1 MRTITTLLAAIILS
15 VLATSCGTTTTKNK
29 PVKPIRSKAAPSI
42 ARVGDTL
49 AIAGTDSKLEVTL
62 LATKRVAALTLY
74 GTQVSPPAYGVQLRI
89 KNLGSKVYD
98 DSIRNNCVTLI
109 DRKNESHGGVTEYDR
124 NMNELAGSLDSVKI
138 SPGDVRS
145 GWVYFA
151 MKPSAKPRMLQFT
164 ADSGFGPEV
173 GEWSLE

>member
-1 MRTITTLLAAIILS
+1 
-15 VLATSCGTTTTKNK
+15 
-29 PVKPIRSKAAPSI
+29 
-42 ARVGDTL
+42 
-49 AIAGTDSKLEVTL
+49 
-62 LATKRVAALTLY
+62 
-74 GTQVSPPAYGVQLRI
+74 
-89 KNLGSKVYD
+89 
-98 DSIRNNCVTLI
+98 
-109 DRKNESHGGVTEYDR
+109 
-124 NMNELAGSLDSVKI
+124 MNELAGSLDSVKI